1 MFKEKCKAHCKFSAR
16 SYIAELSARSYIAEL
31 STQIKGFYAK
41 YIFPAS
47 INFIYG
53 PHLGIRA

>member
-1 MFKEKCKAHCKFSAR
+1 MFKETCKAHCKFSAR
-16 SYIAELSARSYIAEL
+16 SYIAELNTEIFE
-31 STQIKGFYAK
+31 GFYAK